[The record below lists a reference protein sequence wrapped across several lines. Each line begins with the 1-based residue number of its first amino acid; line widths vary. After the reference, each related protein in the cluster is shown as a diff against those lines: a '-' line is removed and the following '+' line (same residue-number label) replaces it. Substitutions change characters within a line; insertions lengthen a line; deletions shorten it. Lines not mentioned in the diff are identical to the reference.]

1 MITIVDKDKMIL
13 KGVYKASCSLIRTDR
28 QLSNW
33 FILKACRTEKAIEL
47 LFSFIA
53 VFNYDEAQCVTLDE

>member
-1 MITIVDKDKMIL
+1 MIRIVDKDKMIL

-53 VFNYDEAQCVTLDE
+53 VFN